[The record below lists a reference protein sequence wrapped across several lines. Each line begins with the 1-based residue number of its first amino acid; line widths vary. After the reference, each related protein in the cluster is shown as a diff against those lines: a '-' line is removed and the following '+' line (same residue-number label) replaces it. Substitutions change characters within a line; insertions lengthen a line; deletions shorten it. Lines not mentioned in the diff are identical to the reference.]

1 MLLLGSADF
10 VRRGLADGFA
20 DGRTG
25 HAVLRGGDPVCQ
37 RLSRHVTEEEEV
49 EEVVLLLLLVEVNV
63 EVEEEAGGAIDSG
76 WGEPGRTIKMSLT
89 AAGRRVVPSTRRR
102 RRWRRWGWWWWRTAA
117 YTGENP
123 MGEFMRRL
131 NKTADGHTGKQLET
145 SRRRPGEPENKMRIS
160 GRKKSVTTSLKSDD
174 STINP

>member
-1 MLLLGSADF
+1 MFLLGSADF

-37 RLSRHVTEEEEV
+37 RLSRHVTEEE
-49 EEVVLLLLLVEVNV
+49 VVPLVVVV

-76 WGEPGRTIKMSLT
+76 WREPGRTIKMSLT

-102 RRWRRWGWWWWRTAA
+102 RRRRWWWRRTAA

-131 NKTADGHTGKQLET
+131 NKTADGHTQG
-145 SRRRPGEPENKMRIS
+145 SS
-160 GRKKSVTTSLKSDD
+160 
-174 STINP
+174 

>member
-1 MLLLGSADF
+1 MFLLGSADF

-37 RLSRHVTEEEEV
+37 RLSRHVTKKEA
-49 EEVVLLLLLVEVNV
+49 LLLLVLVEV

-102 RRWRRWGWWWWRTAA
+102 RRRRRWWWWWWRRTAA

-123 MGEFMRRL
+123 MGEFMRRP
-131 NKTADGHTGKQLET
+131 NKTADGHTQ
-145 SRRRPGEPENKMRIS
+145 RS
-160 GRKKSVTTSLKSDD
+160 G
-174 STINP
+174 